1 MFMRYFG
8 GGVGHRRHTS
18 DGQARPPVMTS
29 AVPPALDE
37 SDAKLNA
44 RGKRI
49 AKWTTRR
56 GKKLDEDEEVDFGY
70 DENSDW
76 EHGDEGDE
84 AHDGLEDVV
93 E

>member
-1 MFMRYFG
+1 MFMRFFG
-8 GGVGHRRHTS
+8 GGVGHRQHTD
-18 DGQARPPVMTS
+18 DGQARSPVELS
-29 AVPPALDE
+29 AVRSAPDE
-37 SDAKLNA
+37 NDAKLNA
-44 RGKRI
+44 RAKRM
-49 AKWTTRR
+49 ANWTTRR
-56 GKKLDEDEEVDFGY
+56 GKKLDKDEEVDFGY

>member
-1 MFMRYFG
+1 MFMCFFSS
-8 GGVGHRRHTS
+8 GVGHRQHTD
-18 DGQARPPVMTS
+18 DGQECLPVEAS
-29 AVPPALDE
+29 AVPSAPDK

-76 EHGDEGDE
+76 EHGDEDDE
-84 AHDGLEDVV
+84 VHDGLDGVIE
-93 E
+93 

>member
-1 MFMRYFG
+1 MFMRFFG
-8 GGVGHRRHTS
+8 GGVGHRRYMD
-18 DGQARPPVMTS
+18 DGQARSPVESS
-29 AVPPALDE
+29 AVPSAPDE
-37 SDAKLNA
+37 SDVKLNA
-44 RGKRI
+44 RAKRI

-76 EHGDEGDE
+76 EHDDAQDGVEAGD
-84 AHDGLEDVV
+84 DV